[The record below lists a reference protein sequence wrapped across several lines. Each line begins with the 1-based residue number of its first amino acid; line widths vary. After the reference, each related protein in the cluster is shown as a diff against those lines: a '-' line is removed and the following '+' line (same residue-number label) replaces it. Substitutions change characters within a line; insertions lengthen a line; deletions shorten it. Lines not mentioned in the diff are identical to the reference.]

1 MLENDFYTWF
11 GPLIAVSELVVGI
24 LLLLGAFTGIA
35 AAAGAVLNFN
45 FVLAGSASVNS
56 VFFLLEGLMILAWKV
71 AGWYGLD
78 RWLLPRLGTPWYRG
92 TIRERPVDEA
102 QETTL

>member
-1 MLENDFYTWF
+1 M
-11 GPLIAVSELVVGI
+11 VVGI

-35 AAAGAVLNFN
+35 AILGGFMNFN
-45 FVLAGSASVNS
+45 FMLAGSASVNP
-56 VFFLLEGLMILAWKV
+56 VFFLLQVLLILAWKV

-92 TIRERPVDEA
+92 TARERPADTVPISS
-102 QETTL
+102 TP